1 LKYFALAAVCCI
13 NVAACSRV
21 RLIPLIPSNSAALAA
36 AAGTPA
42 CAAGT
47 YSSNSFQVSLWRRV
61 DAAFGRTG
69 IPSFV
74 LESVLGELQAACSR
88 HLSKLAVG
96 MSLELSAT
104 SERKTAKKLPA
115 AGSTSRGA
123 KRNAAGSKQGQSA
136 TSADSV
142 DEAAGDLSDS
152 DWDSGSSPA
161 ANLAA
166 AAAVSGAAVLKEEI
180 AKVIRVRA
188 AGGEMRQRSVAQLS
202 GGETKRVALALG
214 LGFAELAAA
223 RARLS
228 SNVLVLD
235 EVRGLKGHSM
245 RADIAFGVILPLC
258 WCWLSS
264 IVLVLD
270 EVSGVLW
277 QIRWSEYAAGL

>member
-1 LKYFALAAVCCI
+1 MYYLA
-13 NVAACSRV
+13 
-21 RLIPLIPSNSAALAA
+21 PLCFDRCLA
-36 AAGTPA
+36 PL
-42 CAAGT
+42 
-47 YSSNSFQVSLWRRV
+47 QVSLWRRV

-104 SERKTAKKLPA
+104 SERKTAKKA
-115 AGSTSRGA
+115 ATGSRAA
-123 KRNAAGSKQGQSA
+123 KKGAAGSKLG
-136 TSADSV
+136 SADST
-142 DEAAGDLSDS
+142 DDDALSAA
-152 DWDSGSSPA
+152 DSGSAYGSPA
-161 ANLAA
+161 AAG
-166 AAAVSGAAVLKEEI
+166 SGAALKEEI

-202 GGETKRVALALG
+202 GGEKKRVALALG

-235 EVRGLKGHSM
+235 EVRGENAG
-245 RADIAFGVILPLC
+245 ATALP
-258 WCWLSS
+258 
-264 IVLVLD
+264 IN
-270 EVSGVLW
+270 
-277 QIRWSEYAAGL
+277 